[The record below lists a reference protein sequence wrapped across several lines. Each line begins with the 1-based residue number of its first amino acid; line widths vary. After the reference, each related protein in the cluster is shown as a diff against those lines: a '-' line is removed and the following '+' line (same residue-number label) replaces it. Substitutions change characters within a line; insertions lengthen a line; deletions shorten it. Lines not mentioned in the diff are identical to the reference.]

1 MGALCILRKII
12 ITWVEGPQCRR
23 DGTSRN
29 SDGTP
34 TQSLKKYI
42 PNFNSSQAIELPTAY
57 SKANKSREHK
67 EQLHPSII

>member
-34 TQSLKKYI
+34 TQSLKSKFKILTEVKVQNY
-42 PNFNSSQAIELPTAY
+42 PQPTARP
-57 SKANKSREHK
+57 KRAEGHK
-67 EQLHPSII
+67 KQYYPSII